1 MAKLCITVEFD
12 VSGPGARDARDAIEA
27 ALDAGTIQDAIKD
40 AAESTSEGEDE
51 DQLDF
56 SVQAG
61 IFKRRTWLGKLTHLV
76 TFPFAK
82 LLLEFHVH
90 GPAGHPAWDYRGI
103 LERIS
108 DSMGESA
115 GVKKDAAPQ

>member
-40 AAESTSEGEDE
+40 AAESASEGEDE

-56 SVQAG
+56 TIDNAVVTDVSSLGLAR
-61 IFKRRTWLGKLTHLV
+61 RRT
-76 TFPFAK
+76 
-82 LLLEFHVH
+82 
-90 GPAGHPAWDYRGI
+90 
-103 LERIS
+103 
-108 DSMGESA
+108 
-115 GVKKDAAPQ
+115 